1 MSVRPFAFVLMPFTS
16 EFDDVYKLGIKSTCE
31 AAGFLAERVDEQ
43 KFSEN
48 ILEKITAKLM
58 PPT

>member
-1 MSVRPFAFVLMPFTS
+1 MPFTS